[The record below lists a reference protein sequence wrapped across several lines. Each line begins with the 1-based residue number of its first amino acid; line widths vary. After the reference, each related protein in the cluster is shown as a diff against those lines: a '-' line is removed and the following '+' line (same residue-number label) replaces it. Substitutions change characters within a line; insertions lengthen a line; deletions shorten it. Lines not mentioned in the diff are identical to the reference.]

1 MQSILVHPE
10 NAEQL
15 KALKDFLI
23 AANISFRPQAKSFP
37 KHVAE
42 GIEESIQQHRNGQS
56 ISLQE
61 FRDKHLLNQTTVK

>member
-1 MQSILVHPE
+1 MQSLLVHPE

-15 KALKDFLI
+15 KALKAFLK
-23 AANISFRPQAKSFP
+23 ATNISFTPQEKTFP

-42 GIEESIQQHRNGQS
+42 GIEKSIQQHRNGQS

-61 FRDKHLLNQTTVK
+61 FKDKHLSK